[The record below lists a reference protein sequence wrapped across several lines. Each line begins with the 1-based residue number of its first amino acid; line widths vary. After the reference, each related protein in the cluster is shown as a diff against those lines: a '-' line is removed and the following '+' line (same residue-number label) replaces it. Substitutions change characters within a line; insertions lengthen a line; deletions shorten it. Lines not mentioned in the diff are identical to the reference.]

1 MVLLGLL
8 EKVVE
13 EIRHL
18 EVEIH
23 LGLEDLGIGAMG
35 LVGHESCRDPM
46 DLAMVLEVVEHADYL
61 HQNLHRRKVVVE
73 EAVLHLA
80 DAGDGNLV

>member
-1 MVLLGLL
+1 MVGG
-8 EKVVE
+8 

-18 EVEIH
+18 EVGIH
-23 LGLEDLGIGAMG
+23 LGLEDLGIEAKEQVG
-35 LVGHESCRDPM
+35 LGSFQDPRDLEAALVVVGT
-46 DLAMVLEVVEHADYL
+46 ADYL
-61 HQNLHRRKVVVE
+61 HQNLHRRTVVVE